1 MVVHDVEIGI
11 ALILFQFCIIPT
23 YDAKELIAL
32 HPPLTNNNDPASALH
47 PPHLISL

>member
-23 YDAKELIAL
+23 YD
-32 HPPLTNNNDPASALH
+32 TNVWYHCITLPNKQQ
-47 PPHLISL
+47 

>member
-23 YDAKELIAL
+23 YDTDVLYQRMIPL
-32 HPPLTNNNDPASALH
+32 HYTP
-47 PPHLISL
+47 

>member
-23 YDAKELIAL
+23 YDTKEPIAL
-32 HPPLTNNNDPASALH
+32 HSLTNNND
-47 PPHLISL
+47 